1 MSTRINKRQRA
12 DMTAEQF
19 EAFRK
24 EMKRL
29 REESKLT
36 QTAMSE
42 LLECSA
48 THVNNIEKGVRFP
61 SDELM
66 KDIADI
72 FGLTVDAMLKDHTE
86 RRFDMFAEVGKTFRD
101 KRVARGFSRCEV
113 AGFLGIPKEV
123 YADFEDGKCSIGE
136 SRMEALDRLFKVEK
150 EVETV
155 EVVKEVPTPSP
166 ISIWEIDKVLA
177 HITDIDLDVVEQ
189 KALFKK
195 FSDVRTKLLEAEL
208 FG

>member
-1 MSTRINKRQRA
+1 
-12 DMTAEQF
+12 MTAEQF
-19 EAFRK
+19 EAFRR

-48 THVNNIEKGVRFP
+48 THINNIEKGVRFP
-61 SDELM
+61 SDELAR
-66 KDIADI
+66 DIADI
-72 FGLTVDAMLKDHTE
+72 FGLTVDAMWKDHTE
-86 RRFDMFAEVGKTFRD
+86 RRFDMFAEVGKAFRD

-136 SRMEALDRLFKVEK
+136 SRMEALDRLFKVVEK
-150 EVETV
+150 VETV
-155 EVVKEVPTPSP
+155 EVVKQVSP
-166 ISIWEIDKVLA
+166 IPIFAIDTFID
-177 HITDIDLDVVEQ
+177 HITDMNIGREEQMSLFEMLADV
-189 KALFKK
+189 KK
-195 FSDVRTKLLEAEL
+195 QEYKTKL